1 MSIKLA
7 KNLFKKTD
15 FAHCQKLI
23 LGVSGGGDSLALLF
37 LVKEHLKTV
46 PLAPEVIVV
55 TIDHQLREESAYEA
69 ESVAKICHALQIKHI
84 VVRWEGKKP
93 RTQISEKA
101 RIARYDLLFKE
112 AQKQGATLIM
122 TGHTLNDQAETYQ
135 MRVQRSQKKTD
146 GAQQEIPEILW
157 EERGKERESA
167 NEEMQI
173 LKEKSQ
179 KRSAENDE
187 ERYERGLSCMPR
199 EALLYGKV
207 RLIRPLL
214 GVRRKTLRAY
224 LSLQGSK
231 WIDDPTN
238 EDLKFE
244 RVRVRH
250 VLHQKKMTEIAQK
263 VHKAALQRR
272 VQAQKVADLIL
283 ALDITVEYGR
293 CFIGQPP
300 SFLQKHHA
308 FPFVVG
314 LFIVLMGG
322 SSYLLSSQK
331 LAVLDQKLSLHNPE
345 KKRFTLA
352 GAVIEYSR
360 KGIAIWREAR
370 HIQEAMIAPGE
381 IFIWDQRYQI
391 INHDTSAI
399 RVGPAD
405 LLHLKASLDQ
415 GKSDLESPHF
425 PSLQSLVM
433 ISHEKGVDIPEL
445 TPHFYCHH
453 NIIIKRIMA
462 PFHWLLSQ
470 EDAAIV
476 SVVGPFFNFNHE

>member
-15 FAHCQKLI
+15 FVHCQKLI

-46 PLAPEVIVV
+46 PLAPEMIVV

-69 ESVAKICHALQIKHI
+69 ESVAKICHAFQIKHI
-84 VVRWEGKKP
+84 IVRWEGKKP

-122 TGHTLNDQAETYQ
+122 IGHTLNDQAETYQ
-135 MRVQRSQKKTD
+135 MRVQRSQKKTE
-146 GAQQEIPEILW
+146 GARQEIPETLW
-157 EERGKERESA
+157 KNGST
-167 NEEMQI
+167 NEEMEI
-173 LKEKSQ
+173 LKERSH
-179 KRSAENDE
+179 KRSAEKDE

-250 VLHQKKMTEIAQK
+250 VLHQKKLTEIAQK

-293 CFIGQPP
+293 CFIGNPP
-300 SFLQKHHA
+300 SFLQQHHA

-331 LAVLDQKLSLHNPE
+331 LAALDQKLCLHGPE

-370 HIQEAMIAPGE
+370 HIQEAIIAPE
-381 IFIWDQRYQI
+381 ETFIWDQRYQI
-391 INHDTSAI
+391 INHDTTAI

-405 LLHLKASLDQ
+405 LLHLKNYLNQ

-445 TPHFYCHH
+445 KHHFYCQHH
-453 NIIIKRIMA
+453 IIIKRIMA

-476 SVVGPFFNFNHE
+476 SVVGSFFNF

>member
-15 FAHCQKLI
+15 FSHCQKLI
-23 LGVSGGGDSLALLF
+23 LGVSGGSDSLALLF
-37 LVKEHLKTV
+37 LVKEHLKTL
-46 PLAPEVIVV
+46 PIAPEVIVV

-69 ESVAKICHALQIKHI
+69 ENVAKICYAFQIKHI
-84 VVRWEGKKP
+84 IVRWEGKKP
-93 RTQISEKA
+93 QTKISEKA

-135 MRVQRSQKKTD
+135 MRVQRSQKKTEAARHETSEMPWKD
-146 GAQQEIPEILW
+146 
-157 EERGKERESA
+157 REKDKAPA
-167 NEEMQI
+167 NEEMEI
-173 LKEKSQ
+173 SKENSHKRLVQ
-179 KRSAENDE
+179 KDE

-224 LSLQGSK
+224 LSLRGST

-250 VLHQKKMTEIAQK
+250 FLHQKKLTEIAQK
-263 VHKAALQRR
+263 VHKATVQRR

-283 ALDITVEYGR
+283 ALDITVEYGH
-293 CFIGQPP
+293 CFIGKPP
-300 SFLQKHHA
+300 SFLQQHHA

-331 LAVLDQKLSLHNPE
+331 LAALDQKLCLHDLE

-360 KGIAIWREAR
+360 KGLAIWREAR
-370 HIQEAMIAPGE
+370 HIQKATIAPGE
-381 IFIWDQRYQI
+381 TFIWDQRYQI
-391 INHDTSAI
+391 INHDTTAI
-399 RVGPAD
+399 CVGPAD
-405 LLHLKASLDQ
+405 LLHLKDYLNQ
-415 GKSDLESPHF
+415 GKGDLEAPHF

-433 ISHEKGVDIPEL
+433 ISNEKGVDIPEL
-445 TPHFYCHH
+445 TYHFYCRR

-462 PFHWLLSQ
+462 PFHWLVSQ
-470 EDAAIV
+470 EDAPIV
-476 SVVGPFFNFNHE
+476 DVVGSFFNFN

>member
-1 MSIKLA
+1 
-7 KNLFKKTD
+7 
-15 FAHCQKLI
+15 
-23 LGVSGGGDSLALLF
+23 
-37 LVKEHLKTV
+37 
-46 PLAPEVIVV
+46 
-55 TIDHQLREESAYEA
+55 
-69 ESVAKICHALQIKHI
+69 
-84 VVRWEGKKP
+84 
-93 RTQISEKA
+93 
-101 RIARYDLLFKE
+101 
-112 AQKQGATLIM
+112 
-122 TGHTLNDQAETYQ
+122 
-135 MRVQRSQKKTD
+135 
-146 GAQQEIPEILW
+146 
-157 EERGKERESA
+157 
-167 NEEMQI
+167 
-173 LKEKSQ
+173 
-179 KRSAENDE
+179 
-187 ERYERGLSCMPR
+187 MPR

-224 LSLQGSK
+224 LSLQESK

-250 VLHQKKMTEIAQK
+250 VLHQKKLTEIAQK

-331 LAVLDQKLSLHNPE
+331 LAVLDQKLSLHDPE

-405 LLHLKASLDQ
+405 LLHLKAFLDQ

-445 TPHFYCHH
+445 TPHFYCQH